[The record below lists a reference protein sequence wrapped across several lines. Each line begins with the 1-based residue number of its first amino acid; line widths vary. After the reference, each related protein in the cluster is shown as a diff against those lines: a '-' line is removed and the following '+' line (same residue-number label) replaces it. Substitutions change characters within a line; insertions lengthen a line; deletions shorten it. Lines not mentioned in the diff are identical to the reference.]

1 MTVAK
6 VIQYR
11 TRPECADENERLI
24 RAVFAELAENKP
36 EGLRYASFR
45 REDGVSFLHVAV
57 LDDGEVNP
65 LLQLAAFGAFVSD
78 IGSRCDEAPVTTDVS
93 LVGSYRL
100 VSPE

>member
-1 MTVAK
+1 VTVTK

-11 TRPECADENERLI
+11 TRPECADENEGLI
-24 RAVFAELAENKP
+24 RAVFAELAESKP

-57 LDDGEVNP
+57 LDDGEINP
-65 LLQLAAFGAFVSD
+65 LLESAAFGEFVTG
-78 IGSRCDEAPVTTDVS
+78 IGSRCAEAPITTDATV
-93 LVGSYRL
+93 VGSYRL

>member
-6 VIQYR
+6 VIQHR

-24 RAVFAELAENKP
+24 RAVFAELAESKP
-36 EGLRYASFR
+36 EGLRY
-45 REDGVSFLHVAV
+45 L
-57 LDDGEVNP
+57 
-65 LLQLAAFGAFVSD
+65 
-78 IGSRCDEAPVTTDVS
+78 TTDAS